1 MEHAS
6 ICAHSNE
13 SRLAEAFY
21 KSALDLSGGKSATAT
36 EALASFYLSQNKY
49 AEAESLYRRAL
60 AIRKENEQSTES
72 YRLQLAQDLG
82 SLGASLLGQGKTE
95 EAEQVLQDTAS
106 RAKSISEAASSERLI
121 VDIFVD
127 AHRLMIPSLGHLAV
141 IYDRQGK
148 KKEAGEYYK
157 SILKSLQFNY
167 ADEFV
172 LYPGALD
179 AIAAGGYF
187 FVALNDDITASQFFN
202 LVVSSPYQDKAI
214 SPEALFKVYDAY
226 VALLR
231 RQGNETE
238 ATLVIKN
245 AGKLRKYLKDPLP

>member
-1 MEHAS
+1 
-6 ICAHSNE
+6 
-13 SRLAEAFY
+13 
-21 KSALDLSGGKSATAT
+21 
-36 EALASFYLSQNKY
+36 
-49 AEAESLYRRAL
+49 
-60 AIRKENEQSTES
+60 
-72 YRLQLAQDLG
+72 
-82 SLGASLLGQGKTE
+82 
-95 EAEQVLQDTAS
+95 
-106 RAKSISEAASSERLI
+106 
-121 VDIFVD
+121 
-127 AHRLMIPSLGHLAV
+127 V

-202 LVVSSPYQDKAI
+202 LVVSSPYQDTAI